1 MRKQSTFSARK
12 MLLIV
17 FMRQPG
23 TGLSFGIR
31 TVIHATVNAILQEE
45 TGLDPHSE
53 IQFFIDYAFWNQSQG
68 RTLITRH

>member
-1 MRKQSTFSARK
+1 VRKQSTFSARK

-31 TVIHATVNAILQEE
+31 TVIHATVNAILPEE
-45 TGLDPHSE
+45 TGLYTDSLL
-53 IQFFIDYAFWNQSQG
+53 QFLTDSAIFDQFQG